1 MKAAFLDWAKQEI
14 EYEIH
19 QEFLHEDSNELVYVC
34 YVREREDNEWERMS
48 YGHTP
53 EKAIKNAIDEWNYL
67 DTVGR
72 G

>member
-19 QEFLHEDSNELVYVC
+19 QEFLNEDSIELVYVC
-34 YVREREDNEWERMS
+34 YVREQEDNEWERMS